1 MFKKINCIF
10 FNIFVISLL
19 SVLPSY
25 ATMDLDL
32 RVPNTPTKLTL
43 KALSDSEVKLE
54 WKDNSDNEMAFEIYQ
69 NGEFVYVT
77 DANVTSQIIS
87 DLQAGTTYSF
97 KVIASN
103 DVGKSYSTQSRI
115 TTDYIVKNRELKKR
129 KINIVKLKPK
139 NIKKIDPPIPS
150 LSVSSIDERFPMPR
164 GHAIHKEQNMKIC
177 SYKIIEDDVTF
188 VDIFPPHG
196 ISWSGSDLSSI
207 KEIER
212 SFNHARSFDKTVSK
226 YLKMPLQSKWDS
238 WDIQQKALYLLNS
251 EREARGIKPFDG
263 VSSLVIEVAQNY
275 ADLLQ
280 QIGNIAY
287 YESDEI
293 PKLSFSIKSKK
304 DFYGFAEAV
313 SRDIVSDSDAIVKS
327 IYSWIYLDNE
337 KWKNRKFIFSTNL
350 NDNSVVENR
359 EGLLGIG
366 ISNGNYQIVTMNA
379 FDPSS
384 SFDDPSVIYVDT
396 TKSAKCMIKK

>member
-1 MFKKINCIF
+1 MFKKINFIF
-10 FNIFVISLL
+10 AISFL

-25 ATMDLDL
+25 AVKDLDL
-32 RVPNTPTKLTL
+32 RVPNTPTKLIL
-43 KALSDSEVKLE
+43 KSLSNSQVKLE

-69 NGEFVYVT
+69 DGEFVYVT
-77 DANVTSQIIS
+77 DANVTSQIVP

-97 KVIASN
+97 KVIAAN
-103 DVGKSYSTQSRI
+103 DAGKSYSTQSRI
-115 TTDYIVKNRELKKR
+115 TTDYIVKNRELKNR
-129 KINIVKLKPK
+129 KINIVKLKSK
-139 NIKKIDPPIPS
+139 NIEKIDPPTPV
-150 LSVSSIDERFPMPR
+150 LSITSIDENFSMPR
-164 GHAIHKEQNMKIC
+164 GHHALREEQNMKIC
-177 SYKIIEDDVTF
+177 DYKIIENDMAF

-196 ISWSGSDLSSI
+196 ISWSGSDLSSV

-226 YLKMPLQSKWDS
+226 YLKMPLQSKWDD

-251 EREARGIKPFDG
+251 EREARSIKPFDG
-263 VSSLVIEVAQNY
+263 VSSSVIEVAQNY

-304 DFYGFAEAV
+304 DFYGFVEAV
-313 SRDIVSDSDAIVKS
+313 NRDIISDSDAIVKS
-327 IYSWIYLDNE
+327 IYRWIYLDDTQ
-337 KWKNRKFIFSTNL
+337 WKNRKFIFSINL

-384 SFDDPSVIYVDT
+384 SFDDPSVIHVDT
-396 TKSAKCMIKK
+396 TKSAKCLIKK